1 MRNIPTYKNLSELL
15 DVLKQIKSECYF
27 DEVERQCEF
36 YPIQPIRIGNKIGF
50 VDWSNGNLKC
60 LPIFDD
66 YDREFSSIF
75 DCICVRKGNKWGVLN
90 SGFSYELPVE
100 YPYAVANQICKILK
114 CQDLCNNS
122 IRKYESHIKF
132 N

>member
-27 DEVERQCEF
+27 DDVERQCEF
-36 YPIQPIRIGNKIGF
+36 YPIRPIRIGNKIGF

-90 SGFSYELPVE
+90 AYFKFELPID
-100 YPYAVANQICKILK
+100 YPYAVANQV
-114 CQDLCNNS
+114 CNVMNTQYVQSRS
-122 IRKYESHIKF
+122 IRSYGTYMSF
-132 N
+132 S